1 MSSDE
6 DEDELPPWTFESAKS
21 GRSKCKACSLQI
33 TQGEARVGHRERH
46 SRRGF
51 DFYVWFHIGCS
62 DVGYCETPDKCE
74 FCFKK
79 MKESELTLT
88 VESSF
93 SDMVATVHLQC
104 AALKARDGTVVVDPS
119 EFGLYDE
126 LSHSDQQTAISLFD
140 AENIDGG
147 GDSDDAEQTVEVV
160 EGGTAGAAAVAGS
173 TFLGYDLQQAED
185 QFRSAEA
192 NGLVVDLGSSSDE
205 EGDAG
210 DSKVVSPGV
219 EGMSIAELKDDLVV
233 SVDVVFGGV
242 GKHEPGVKGEK
253 LGRIK
258 SVLNALQNANMTVD
272 ILQSTKIGI
281 AVNKCK
287 SKCKR
292 NPELQAAMG
301 KLVRRWKEIFLTS
314 QAKAKAEKN
323 NKVEGNGPGNESC
336 DDESD
341 SDADVVITH
350 KKVKSRFIIPDED
363 DDDEESDSDDSDD
376 VVFLGSSQPATAAT
390 APAAPRENVPTKS
403 PSPSPNVRARAAT
416 RSSSRP
422 VVAPQPTSRP
432 TTRPAA
438 KKRKAPRKKTKPR
451 KKRRKKKSTPKKK
464 KAAPKTKAAARR
476 VINSIKK
483 GKKQKT
489 SGVKRRTP
497 VKKSV

>member
-1 MSSDE
+1 
-6 DEDELPPWTFESAKS
+6 
-21 GRSKCKACSLQI
+21 
-33 TQGEARVGHRERH
+33 
-46 SRRGF
+46 
-51 DFYVWFHIGCS
+51 
-62 DVGYCETPDKCE
+62 
-74 FCFKK
+74 

-314 QAKAKAEKN
+314 QAKAKVEKN

-350 KKVKSRFIIPDED
+350 KKAKSRFIIPDED

-390 APAAPRENVPTKS
+390 ATAAPAAPPENVLLQTSRCTPAYISANNQTGSEKEKS
-403 PSPSPNVRARAAT
+403 PGEEDKAPKKEEKEEIYAKEEE
-416 RSSSRP
+416 SSTKNKGCGKKGHK
-422 VVAPQPTSRP
+422 QY
-432 TTRPAA
+432 
-438 KKRKAPRKKTKPR
+438 KKREKTKDLWC
-451 KKRRKKKSTPKKK
+451 
-464 KAAPKTKAAARR
+464 
-476 VINSIKK
+476 
-483 GKKQKT
+483 
-489 SGVKRRTP
+489 
-497 VKKSV
+497 